1 MRSVSSQPK
10 RAGECGG
17 DASIAPSRIGERYRN
32 GIQINDRKALETMS
46 KANGHTRFYRLMM
59 LSCFTVLPAAEA
71 GLAQQVA
78 NQSLNP
84 IPAFRPMP
92 APGAQMPAEAVGAW
106 QAQIAGSG
114 FKLKTNYNI
123 EIKINDGRSGLPA
136 AIVSYFAGD
145 ASRPSTI
152 CRSQLTF
159 ETAEGR
165 NFVFRESLN
174 YKGGK
179 DSCPIWDQ
187 VTIEPREGHLWLQW
201 RDQAGRKSTI
211 KMEAGAYRWT
221 GGMECRLVSGDGNSS
236 GQEWCRDADGNWS
249 PKRR

>member
-1 MRSVSSQPK
+1 MKLQTVRH
-10 RAGECGG
+10 
-17 DASIAPSRIGERYRN
+17 RIDEGHRTA
-32 GIQINDRKALETMS
+32 IQIDDREALETMS
-46 KANGHTRFYRLMM
+46 KANRPTRFYRLLM
-59 LSCFTVLPAAEA
+59 LSCFTFLPAAEA
-71 GLAQQVA
+71 GFAQQVA
-78 NQSLNP
+78 SQSLNP

-92 APGAQMPAEAVGAW
+92 TSGTQVPAEVVGAW
-106 QAQIAGSG
+106 QVQINGNA

-159 ETAEGR
+159 ESSEGQ
-165 NFVFRESLN
+165 NLVFGESLN
-174 YKGGK
+174 YRGGK
-179 DSCPIWDQ
+179 DPCPIWDQ
-187 VTIEPREGHLWLQW
+187 VAIEPREGHLWLQW
-201 RDQAGRKSTI
+201 RDRGGRKHAI

-221 GGMECRLVSGDGNSS
+221 GGKECRLVSGDGNSS

>member
-1 MRSVSSQPK
+1 
-10 RAGECGG
+10 
-17 DASIAPSRIGERYRN
+17 
-32 GIQINDRKALETMS
+32 
-46 KANGHTRFYRLMM
+46 M
-59 LSCFTVLPAAEA
+59 LSCLAFLPSADA
-71 GLAQQVA
+71 GFAQPAA

-84 IPAFRPMP
+84 NPAFRPI
-92 APGAQMPAEAVGAW
+92 APSGDQVPAEFVGAW
-106 QAQIAGSG
+106 QVQIGGNAS
-114 FKLKTNYNI
+114 KLKTNYNV

-159 ETAEGR
+159 ESSEGR
-165 NFVFRESLN
+165 NLIFRESLN

-187 VTIEPREGHLWLQW
+187 IAIEPREGHLWLQW
-201 RDQAGRKSTI
+201 RDGGGRKTTV
-211 KMEAGAYRWT
+211 KMEAGAYRWA
-221 GGMECRLVSGDGNSS
+221 GGMECRLVSGDGSSS